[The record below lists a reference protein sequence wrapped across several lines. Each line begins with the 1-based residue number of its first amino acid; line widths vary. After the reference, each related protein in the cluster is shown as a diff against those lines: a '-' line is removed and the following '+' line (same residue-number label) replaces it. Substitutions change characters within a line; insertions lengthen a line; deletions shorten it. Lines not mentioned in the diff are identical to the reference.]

1 MQCSKLKQLL
11 KLKLEFNMNK
21 RILITAAIL
30 GVIGIVLGA
39 FAAHGL
45 SDLLS
50 QNVLRSF
57 ETGVRYQMYHAIFLL
72 VLGGYSFL
80 EPKAK
85 NLIFLLVLSGLFL
98 FSGSIYCLSTN
109 SLTSFDFKSIA
120 FLTPIG
126 GILLILSWVVL
137 LINFLKIKADI

>member
-98 FSGSIYCLSTN
+98 FSGSIYGLSTN